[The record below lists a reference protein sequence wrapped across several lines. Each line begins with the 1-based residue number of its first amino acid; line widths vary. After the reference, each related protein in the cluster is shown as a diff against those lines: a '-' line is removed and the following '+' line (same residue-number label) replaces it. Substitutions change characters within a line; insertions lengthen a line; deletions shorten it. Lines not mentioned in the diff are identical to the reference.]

1 MVINNNLDYSPF
13 ISKVLVQKVIK
24 FLVFQLALLPEVNQV
39 GTVKT
44 QEFLFQ
50 FLLYESYYHL
60 RLSD

>member
-24 FLVFQLALLPEVNQV
+24 FLYFQLALLPEVNQV

-44 QEFLFQ
+44 QEFLFH

-60 RLSD
+60 GLSD